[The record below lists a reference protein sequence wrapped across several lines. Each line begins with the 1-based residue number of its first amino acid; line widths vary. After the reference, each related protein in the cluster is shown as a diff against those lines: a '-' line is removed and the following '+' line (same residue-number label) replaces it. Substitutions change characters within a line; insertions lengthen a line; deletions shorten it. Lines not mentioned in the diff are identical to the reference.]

1 MKDRTPRD
9 IYTDTIRKLNDQ
21 LDQLTKKK
29 ATLAWLRLTSFLT
42 AVLLG
47 WLLWPKG
54 PAVALTAF
62 AIVFAAFLFIV
73 SRDLANKAAIDNTL
87 LLLQINNEELSFLDH
102 RFTQFPDGNNLQ
114 PELHSYANDLDV
126 FGRASLYQYIN
137 RTTSQQGNQLLA
149 TWLLIPAATTVI
161 PARQQAVKEL
171 AEQQEWR
178 QQLRAYGLSQQLTLK
193 TEENIAGWLREEA
206 RFINN
211 LHWKVLRFLLPAL
224 SITCLVLYLND
235 NIAERSFYSLMLFFL
250 VISLA
255 ISKKVMPA
263 WNKLGKITGELETLS
278 ASIGL
283 IEKQSYKSPLL
294 QQLKN
299 TFSPANDQTA
309 SSNIRVLKK
318 ILDRLDYRL
327 NPIVFI
333 PLSIFLCWDLQQIF
347 ALEKWKKKNQRQL
360 SDWFAALAQLEVLST
375 LGNLS
380 FYHPEWCFAELS
392 AEEGVL
398 KAEEMGH
405 PLIPAGKRINN
416 SFSTTGTNKISLI
429 TGSNMAGKSTF
440 LRSTGINIVL
450 AMMGSP
456 VCAKSLTLSP
466 MKVMSSMRISDNLEE
481 STSTFYAEL
490 KKLKEVIEAVN
501 KNEKVF
507 LLLDEILRGTNSAD
521 RHAGSKALIKQLIHH
536 KAVGMVA
543 THDLELAKLE
553 KEYPGNIHNYHF
565 DVQVANDELY
575 FDYKLKEGVCQ
586 SMNASILMKKIG
598 IEL

>member
-1 MKDRTPRD
+1 MKDRTPKH
-9 IYTDTIRKLNDQ
+9 IYTDTVKQ
-21 LDQLTKKK
+21 LTNQLGQLTKTKT
-29 ATLAWLRLTSFLT
+29 TLAWLRLISFL
-42 AVLLG
+42 AAVVLL
-47 WLLWPKG
+47 WLLWPQG
-54 PAVALTAF
+54 LPVALAVF
-62 AIVFAAFLFIV
+62 AIVFAGFLFIV
-73 SRDLANKAAIDNTL
+73 SKDLTNKAAIDNSL
-87 LLLQINNEELSFLDH
+87 LLLRINKEELSFLDH
-102 RFTQFPDGNNLQ
+102 QYTGFPDGSNLK
-114 PELHSYANDLDV
+114 PALHHYANDLDI

-149 TWLLIPAATTVI
+149 TWLLTPASATVI
-161 PARQQAVKEL
+161 TKRQEAVKEL
-171 AEQQEWR
+171 TEEQEWR
-178 QQLRAYGLSQQLTLK
+178 QQLQAYGLSKQLTLK
-193 TEENIAGWLREEA
+193 TEENIASWLREEN
-206 RFINN
+206 RFINR
-211 LHWKVLRFLLPAL
+211 LHWKILRFLLPAL
-224 SITCLVLYLND
+224 SITCLALYLND
-235 NIAERSFYSLMLFFL
+235 NIAEQSFYSLMLLF
-250 VISLA
+250 LA
-255 ISKKVMPA
+255 ISLGISKKIMPA
-263 WNKLGKITGELETLS
+263 WTKLGKITAELETLS
-278 ASIGL
+278 ESISL
-283 IEKQSYKSPLL
+283 VEKHSFESPLL
-294 QQLKN
+294 QQLKK
-299 TFSPANDQTA
+299 TFSPANGQTA
-309 SSNIRVLKK
+309 SSNIRALKK

-347 ALEKWKKKNQRQL
+347 ALENWKKKNQRQL
-360 SDWFAALAQLEVLST
+360 SDWFASLAELEALST
-375 LGNLS
+375 AGNIS
-380 FYHPEWCFAELS
+380 FNHPEWCFAELA
-392 AEEGVL
+392 AEEAIF
-398 KAEEMGH
+398 KAAEMGH

-416 SFSTTGTNKISLI
+416 SFTTTGINKISLI

-450 AMMGSP
+450 AMMGAP
-456 VCAKSLTLSP
+456 VCASSLTLSP
-466 MKVMSSMRISDNLEE
+466 VKVMSSMRISDNLEE

-521 RHAGSKALIKQLIHH
+521 RHAGSKALIKQLIQH

-553 KEYPGNIHNYHF
+553 IEYPGNIHNYHF